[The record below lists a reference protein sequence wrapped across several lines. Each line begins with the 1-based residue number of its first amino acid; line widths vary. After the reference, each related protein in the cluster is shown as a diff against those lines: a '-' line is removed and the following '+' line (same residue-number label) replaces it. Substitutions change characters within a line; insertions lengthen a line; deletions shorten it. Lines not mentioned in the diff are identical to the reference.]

1 METVCCYNCG
11 ASDSVGY
18 ANENGF
24 DLRKCTHCGLLYVS
38 PRPDL
43 AEIEQAHKL
52 GEHKGARKLGTTGY
66 YDFSKVSAYCR
77 TLEDLFGDGGE
88 LRGKRW
94 LDIGCGYG
102 EFMLALKKFSRNQID
117 VQGVEPNEHKTAA
130 ARKQGLNVSNFD
142 LDQHSATYDFISL
155 LNVYSHLPDP
165 PKALAGW
172 RHLLRPGG
180 ALVLETGDT
189 ADMPAESH
197 PTPYY
202 LPDHLSFASE
212 SIVRGVLEKAGFEI
226 VKVQKYP
233 EVRETPAAVIREALK
248 LFVPGKHSR
257 ILRVLK
263 RQVRQMDMYVL
274 ARLKRE
280 PG

>member
-1 METVCCYNCG
+1 MESVSCYNCG
-11 ASDSVGY
+11 VADSAVY
-18 ANENGF
+18 ATENGF
-24 DLRKCTHCGLLYVS
+24 DLRKCTQCGLLYVN
-38 PRPDL
+38 PRPGL
-43 AEIEQAHKL
+43 EEIEQAHRL
-52 GEHKGARKLGTTGY
+52 GEHKGAKTLGTTGY

-77 TLEDLFGDGGE
+77 TLEDLFGDGGD

-102 EFMLALKKFSRNQID
+102 ELLLALRKFSRNQLD
-117 VQGVEPNEHKTAA
+117 VRGVEPNEHKMAA
-130 ARKQGLNVSNFD
+130 ARRQGLNVSNFD
-142 LDQHSATYDFISL
+142 LDQHTGKYDFISL

-165 PKALAGW
+165 PAALANW
-172 RHLLRPGG
+172 AHLLKPGG
-180 ALVLETGDT
+180 ALLLETGDT
-189 ADMPAESH
+189 ADMPPESH

-226 VKVQKYP
+226 LKIKKYP

-248 LFVPGKHSR
+248 LVVPGKHSR
-257 ILRVLK
+257 IVRVIK
-263 RQVRQMDMYVL
+263 GEVREMDMYVL
-274 ARLKRE
+274 ARLKSQ